1 MRLLKYILIFI
12 IAAAC
17 IFRLWQERPSYET
30 ISGRTMGTYYGIKI
44 KNSPA
49 AADLAAEI
57 EKTLTEVNAEMSVF
71 DPDSEL
77 SKINA
82 APAGQWL
89 ELSEPMRKV
98 MKKAHEIYRLS
109 GGAFDPTV
117 GRLIDL
123 WGFGVKKGKKR
134 PDDKEIRALLATSG
148 FDKIRFDK
156 DWQKLKKDNS
166 EVTLNLSAI
175 AKGYGVD
182 RVAEKLEELG
192 IRDYVVEIGGE
203 VRAAGRKSEDVDGWN
218 VGIVKPEG
226 HYTENAYVLTVK
238 NHAVATS
245 GDYRNFYYDGGRKF
259 SHTISPQTGY
269 PVENGLAS
277 VTVFHDDC
285 MTADALATALTAMGE
300 KEALAFAEE
309 NGLAVILFV
318 RDGSG
323 IVPQFSSKTKKMT
336 GEK

>member
-182 RVAEKLEELG
+182 RVAENWKNSAFATTWSKS
-192 IRDYVVEIGGE
+192 
-203 VRAAGRKSEDVDGWN
+203 AAKCGRPAAN
-218 VGIVKPEG
+218 
-226 HYTENAYVLTVK
+226 
-238 NHAVATS
+238 
-245 GDYRNFYYDGGRKF
+245 RK
-259 SHTISPQTGY
+259 T
-269 PVENGLAS
+269 
-277 VTVFHDDC
+277 
-285 MTADALATALTAMGE
+285 LTAGMSASSNRKDIIPKTPTSSPSKPRRRHFRRLSQLLLRRRQE
-300 KEALAFAEE
+300 ILPYHLAP
-309 NGLAVILFV
+309 NRL
-318 RDGSG
+318 SG
-323 IVPQFSSKTKKMT
+323 
-336 GEK
+336 

>member
-12 IAAAC
+12 AAAAG
-17 IFRLWQERPSYET
+17 IFLLRQEHPSYQ
-30 ISGRTMGTYYGIKI
+30 IVSGQTMGTYYGVKV
-44 KNSPA
+44 KNAPV

-57 EKTLTEVNAEMSVF
+57 EKTLAEVNAEMSVF

-82 APAGQWL
+82 APAEQWL

-98 MKKAHEIYRLS
+98 LKKAHEIYRQS
-109 GGAFDPTV
+109 NGAFDPTV

-123 WGFGVKKGKKR
+123 WGFGVRKERKR
-134 PDDKEIRALLATSG
+134 PDDKEIRALLAVSG
-148 FDKIRFDK
+148 FDKIRFGQDY
-156 DWQKLKKDNS
+156 QKLKKDNG

-192 IRDYVVEIGGE
+192 IRDYVIEIGGE

-226 HYTENAYVLTVK
+226 RYNENAYVVTVK
-238 NHAVATS
+238 NRAVATS
-245 GDYRNFYYDGGRKF
+245 GDYRNFYYDDGKKF
-259 SHTISPQTGY
+259 SHTISPQTGR
-269 PVENGLAS
+269 PVENNLAS
-277 VTVFHDDC
+277 VTVFHHSC

-300 KEALAFAEE
+300 KEALAFAED
-309 NGLAVILFV
+309 NKLAVIFFIRGENGVAV
-318 RDGSG
+318 RLSAKAKE
-323 IVPQFSSKTKKMT
+323 IT

>member
-203 VRAAGRKSEDVDGWN
+203 VRAAGRKS
-218 VGIVKPEG
+218 
-226 HYTENAYVLTVK
+226 
-238 NHAVATS
+238 
-245 GDYRNFYYDGGRKF
+245 GRRRRLERR
-259 SHTISPQTGY
+259 HRQTGRTLY
-269 PVENGLAS
+269 RKRLRPHRQKPRRRHFRRLSQLLLRRRQEIFPHHLAPNR
-277 VTVFHDDC
+277 
-285 MTADALATALTAMGE
+285 L
-300 KEALAFAEE
+300 
-309 NGLAVILFV
+309 
-318 RDGSG
+318 SG
-323 IVPQFSSKTKKMT
+323 
-336 GEK
+336 

>member
-175 AKGYGVD
+175 A
-182 RVAEKLEELG
+182 
-192 IRDYVVEIGGE
+192 
-203 VRAAGRKSEDVDGWN
+203 
-218 VGIVKPEG
+218 
-226 HYTENAYVLTVK
+226 
-238 NHAVATS
+238 
-245 GDYRNFYYDGGRKF
+245 
-259 SHTISPQTGY
+259 
-269 PVENGLAS
+269 
-277 VTVFHDDC
+277 
-285 MTADALATALTAMGE
+285 
-300 KEALAFAEE
+300 
-309 NGLAVILFV
+309 
-318 RDGSG
+318 
-323 IVPQFSSKTKKMT
+323 
-336 GEK
+336 

>member
-182 RVAEKLEELG
+182 RVAEKLEEFATTWSKSAAKCGRPAANRKTSTAGTSASSNRKDIIPKTPTSLPSKTAPSPLPAT
-192 IRDYVVEIGGE
+192 IATFITT
-203 VRAAGRKSEDVDGWN
+203 AAGNFPTPSR
-218 VGIVKPEG
+218 PEP
-226 HYTENAYVLTVK
+226 AI
-238 NHAVATS
+238 
-245 GDYRNFYYDGGRKF
+245 R
-259 SHTISPQTGY
+259 
-269 PVENGLAS
+269 
-277 VTVFHDDC
+277 
-285 MTADALATALTAMGE
+285 
-300 KEALAFAEE
+300 
-309 NGLAVILFV
+309 
-318 RDGSG
+318 
-323 IVPQFSSKTKKMT
+323 
-336 GEK
+336 